1 MIRQRCSLN
10 VQACFGGGSVRRV
23 WVSCTKNANIELV
36 PGSSGLTSESF
47 ETGHS
52 SELNISELS
61 CRGLPFLLSSTYFA
75 RTICTPSFLILH
87 VIQKFTPTDKAW
99 CQALPVPG
107 ARPIDCAA
115 HLFWQYRQFAA
126 LTILTDLVVTERT
139 QGCIKRPRYRATPNK
154 STKDRWTSLHPLET
168 QTSSGAKLS
177 GIVGSALQ

>member
-75 RTICTPSFLILH
+75 RIICTPSFLILH

-99 CQALPVPG
+99 CQALPG
-107 ARPIDCAA
+107 ARCPTNRLCRTSFLAVPTVCCSYNID
-115 HLFWQYRQFAA
+115 
-126 LTILTDLVVTERT
+126 
-139 QGCIKRPRYRATPNK
+139 RPSRHGENAGLY
-154 STKDRWTSLHPLET
+154 
-168 QTSSGAKLS
+168 
-177 GIVGSALQ
+177 

>member
-75 RTICTPSFLILH
+75 RIICTPSFLILH
-87 VIQKFTPTDKAW
+87 VVQNSHLQTRPGAR
-99 CQALPVPG
+99 CSPVPG